1 MKTMCLY
8 AAERLSGSINQI
20 NPSVLSDDK
29 WDDIMNVGYLE
40 NMDTEAIWKNLLGKG
55 LQDR

>member
-8 AAERLSGSINQI
+8 AADKLSGSINQI
-20 NPSVLSDDK
+20 NTSVLTDDK

-40 NMDTEAIWKNLLGKG
+40 NIDADAIWKNLTGKG